1 MTKPHIFAGS
11 PLDRAA
17 HLRTDAEWL
26 ASALADAKNRLVPIW
41 DLKALVALGEPPS
54 IDWRPATDLAKLAG
68 EEAEPIFLGL
78 GDHERAHFAIG
89 LAGEDNPA
97 KDGGPLAGTGK
108 FIDVRSIAPQI
119 AGPEAAILAQA
130 RHLIDWHRRHKFC
143 ANCGAETSMI
153 EAGYSRKCPDEDC
166 KTRHFP
172 RTDPVV
178 IMLVLKDGR
187 CMLGRQPWW
196 PDGMYSALAGFVEP
210 GETIE
215 EAVRREVKEEAG
227 IETGDVHYHSSQPW
241 PFPAS
246 IMIGCMAE
254 ALTDEVHI
262 DGNELQEARWFD
274 RDEIAEMIEAW
285 HNMRAPRTPPPMSIA
300 HQLCRAWLRGG

>member
-1 MTKPHIFAGS
+1 MAKPHTFAGS

-17 HLRTDAEWL
+17 HLRDDAEWL
-26 ASALADAKNRLVPIW
+26 AAALADPQSRLVPLW
-41 DLKALVALGEPPS
+41 ELKALVALGEPPS
-54 IDWRPATDLAKLAG
+54 IAWQPAPSVAALAG
-68 EEAEPIFLGL
+68 DGAEPIFLGL
-78 GDHERAHFAIG
+78 DGAGARFALG
-89 LAGEDNPA
+89 LGGEANPA
-97 KDGGPLAGTGK
+97 KDGGPLASAGK

-119 AGPEAAILAQA
+119 SAPEAAILAQA
-130 RHLIDWHRRHKFC
+130 RHLVDWHARHHFC
-143 ANCGAETSMI
+143 AACGAPTAVAD
-153 EAGYSRKCPDEDC
+153 AGYSRKCAQEAC
-166 KTRHFP
+166 KTTHFP

-196 PDGMYSALAGFVEP
+196 PKGMYSALAGFVEP

-227 IETGDVHYHSSQPW
+227 IETGAVRYHSTQPW

-246 IMIGCMAE
+246 LMIGCMAE
-254 ALTDEVHI
+254 ALTDEVHV

-285 HNMRAPRTPPPMSIA
+285 HNMRATRTPPPMSIA
-300 HQLCRAWLRGG
+300 HQLCRAWLQGE